1 MTVPYTQFKKSG
13 NVTRPLQDALIQG
26 YSAEFE
32 QILTTVVK
40 RFYKPSVIQPILEAW
55 KSMLLE
61 DITWD
66 RSSTLKGHSSTV
78 KQDLGFTV
86 QDFVVNLNSTQ
97 KGTVGILEW
106 IAGRSA
112 AVCQQLNIND
122 TDVGLPVLG
131 HYLGGNYG
139 DGANIYPGHPQEN
152 ENGNSNSNN
161 SNGNN
166 GDSNE
171 NTTSGTM
178 TTKIQQSSTALL
190 LMVTSVPA
198 CLFAT
203 SLLF

>member
-1 MTVPYTQFKKSG
+1 MTVPYAQFKKSG

-32 QILTTVVK
+32 QILTTIVK
-40 RFYKPSVIQPILEAW
+40 RFFKPSVIQPILEAW

-78 KQDLGFTV
+78 KQDKGFTV
-86 QDFVVNLNSTQ
+86 EDFVVNLNSTQ
-97 KGTVGILEW
+97 KNTVGILEW
-106 IAGRSA
+106 ITGRSA

-139 DGANIYPGHPQEN
+139 DGASIYPGHPREN
-152 ENGNSNSNN
+152 ENGNGNNNN
-161 SNGNN
+161 SNGSN
-166 GDSNE
+166 GDGNE
-171 NTTSGTM
+171 NTSDAM

-190 LMVTSVPA
+190 LIVTSVST